1 MVSLFTALRQSLRPV
16 RQTGLPAIV
25 FAAGFAASVWG
36 YFAGARHSEAE
47 QIAQLQ
53 ETAEHYAFLLRN
65 RLELY
70 EGADRALGAFFS
82 ASNHID
88 GEEFDNYIGASRV
101 FERLEGA
108 SSFGYLPRVPAAQ
121 AEGFEAEAAR
131 TFPGYRIT
139 DKRAGADALYPLFY
153 AVHGTDPTRAGRLR
167 GADFSSIPERWA
179 AMQDAARRDEPV
191 ATAVHPALRHATHRP
206 VVLIFSPVRSM
217 QAPSAADGQARG
229 GLKGFVFSAIY
240 IDRLFLGFD
249 HGRLASLFDVE
260 VFDGS
265 LTRRHLLFD
274 ADGVSHALKA
284 DAAQLLAYRAEI
296 PLANRNWLV
305 HFYARKDSLA
315 SKAAWAGTTVLA
327 IGLLLTLVAS
337 YGVAAWPRHVSR
349 KRSVREF
356 NERFA
361 GFFEHHPFAVYAIDL
376 EQRFIHANQ
385 QMAREL
391 GVSREALIGA
401 PFEAF
406 VAEEESG
413 LMAGRF
419 REVLAGKTV
428 ACTNKLVRA
437 DGRCSDV
444 SIVLVPM
451 SAGSEVTHVLGF
463 AENVTDRKQ
472 AEQAL
477 HESRQMLQ
485 LIIDNI
491 PQSVFW
497 KNLDSVFQ
505 GGNRSL
511 LVEMGLDGID
521 QLVGR
526 KDGDFAAWKDMAE
539 HYRQVDLEVMRSGVA
554 RMRMQAADLRK
565 DGTECWIE
573 TSKIPLRDGAGKVVG
588 VLAVTEDITARKYM
602 EQELFRRANHDIL
615 TGLPNRGYFTSQLE
629 EAVKRAQRR
638 AGLALMYF
646 DIDRFK
652 HINDTCGH
660 DVGDQVIRMFA
671 QRVRQV
677 LRESDFIARLGGDE
691 FVLIAEGLHQPGDTA
706 VIGQKL
712 VDAMAPPFN
721 VAGATLQVSTSI
733 GGAYFEAGMT
743 PETLVKAA
751 DQAMYD
757 AKRAGRNCFRQ
768 AGPVEQPAD

>member
-1 MVSLFTALRQSLRPV
+1 MFSLFDTLKQSLRTV
-16 RQTGLPAIV
+16 RQTGLPVLV
-25 FAAGFAASVWG
+25 FAVGFAASAWA

-53 ETAEHYAFLLRN
+53 QTAENYVFLLRN

-82 ASNHID
+82 ASNSID
-88 GEEFDNYIGASRV
+88 AGEFENYIGASRV

-108 SSFGYLPRVPAAQ
+108 SSFGYLPRVTPAQ
-121 AEGFEAEAAR
+121 ADAFEAEAAR
-131 TFPGYRIT
+131 TFLGYRIS
-139 DKRAGADALYPLFY
+139 DKREDADAWYPLFY

-179 AMQDAARRDEPV
+179 AMQEAARRDEPV

-217 QAPSAADGQARG
+217 QASADGQARG

-249 HGRLASLFDVE
+249 HGRLASLFDIE
-260 VFDGS
+260 VFDGR
-265 LTRRHLLFD
+265 LGREHLLFD
-274 ADGVSHALKA
+274 ADGVSHAIKA
-284 DAAQLLAYRAEI
+284 DAAQMLAHRAEI
-296 PLANRNWLV
+296 PLANRNWQV
-305 HFYARKDSLA
+305 HFYAKKAALE

-337 YGVAAWPRHVSR
+337 YGVAAWPRYVSR
-349 KRSVREF
+349 KRSMREF
-356 NERFA
+356 DERFA

-401 PFEAF
+401 PFDAF
-406 VAEEESG
+406 VAEEERG
-413 LMAGRF
+413 QLAGRF
-419 REVLAGKTV
+419 KEVLAGKTV

-437 DGRCSDV
+437 DGRCPDV
-444 SIVLVPM
+444 SIVLVPI
-451 SAGSEVTHVLGF
+451 SAGGEVTHVLGF

-477 HESRQMLQ
+477 HESQQMLQ

-521 QLVGR
+521 QLVG
-526 KDGDFAAWKDMAE
+526 KQDADFAAWKDMAG

-554 RMRMQAADLRK
+554 RMRMQATDLRK

-573 TSKIPLRDGAGKVVG
+573 TSKIPLRDEAGKVVG

-602 EQELFRRANHDIL
+602 EQELFRRANHDAL
-615 TGLPNRGYFTSQLE
+615 TGLPNRGYFGNQLE

-638 AGLALMYF
+638 GGLALMYF

-652 HINDTCGH
+652 HINDTYGH

-691 FVLIAEGLHQPGDTA
+691 FVLIAEGLHQPSDTA

-712 VDAMAPPFN
+712 VDAMGPKFN
-721 VAGATLQVSTSI
+721 VGGAALQVSTSI
-733 GGAYFEAGMT
+733 GIAYFEEGMT

-768 AGPVEQPAD
+768 AGTVEQPAA

>member
-1 MVSLFTALRQSLRPV
+1 MRQLRQV
-16 RQTGLPAIV
+16 KLPAIV
-25 FAAGFAASVWG
+25 FAAGFAASAWG

-53 ETAEHYAFLLRN
+53 ETAENYAFLLRN

-82 ASNHID
+82 ASSSID
-88 GEEFDNYIGASRV
+88 AEEFDNYIGASRV

-108 SSFGYLPRVPAAQ
+108 SSFGYLPKVPAAD
-121 AEGFEAEAAR
+121 AGRFEAEAAR
-131 TFPGYRIT
+131 TFPGYRIS
-139 DKRAGADALYPLFY
+139 DQRAGADAWYPLYY

-167 GADFSSIPERWA
+167 GADFSSVPERWA
-179 AMQDAARRDEPV
+179 AMQEAARRDEPV
-191 ATAVHPALRHATHRP
+191 ATAVHPALRHAAHRP

-217 QAPSAADGQARG
+217 RTPSAADGQARG
-229 GLKGFVFSAIY
+229 GLKGFVFSAMY
-240 IDRLFLGFD
+240 VDRLFLGFD

-265 LTRRHLLFD
+265 LAREHLLFD
-274 ADGVSHALKA
+274 SDGVSHALKA
-284 DAAQLLAYRAEI
+284 DAAQLLAHRAEI
-296 PLANRNWLV
+296 PVANRTWLL
-305 HFYARKDSLA
+305 HFYAKKASLA

-337 YGVAAWPRHVSR
+337 YGVAAWPRYVSR
-349 KRSVREF
+349 QRAMREF

-376 EQRFIHANQ
+376 EQHFIHANQ

-391 GVSREALIGA
+391 GVGREALIGA

-406 VAEEESG
+406 VAEEDRG
-413 LMAGRF
+413 ALANHF
-419 REVLAGKTV
+419 KDVLAGKTV
-428 ACTNKLVRA
+428 AYTTRLMRA
-437 DGRCSDV
+437 DGRCPDV

-477 HESRQMLQ
+477 HESQQMLQ

-539 HYRQVDLEVMRSGVA
+539 HYRQVDLEVMRSGVG
-554 RMRMQAADLRK
+554 RMRMQATDLRK

-573 TSKIPLRDGAGKVVG
+573 TSKIPLRDEAGKVVG

-602 EQELFRRANHDIL
+602 EQELFRRANYDTL
-615 TGLPNRGYFTSQLE
+615 TGLPNRGYFNNQLE

-638 AGLALMYF
+638 GGLALMYF

-652 HINDTCGH
+652 HINDTYGH

-706 VIGQKL
+706 VIGQKM
-712 VDAMAPPFN
+712 VDAMVPPFS
-721 VAGATLQVSTSI
+721 VGGTTLQVSTSI
-733 GGAYFEAGMT
+733 GIAYFEAAMT

-768 AGPVEQPAD
+768 AGTAEQPAEKD